1 MNFRSEERSN
11 IPPVRGVLTG
21 KQVRGTCCDQYG
33 TRKMFYA
40 SSEVTGIVHFT
51 FPSDDG
57 YKNINIEKAELIEA
71 LQLLEVL

>member
-1 MNFRSEERSN
+1 MNFRTEENRN

-21 KQVRGTCCDQYG
+21 KQVRGVCCDLYG
-33 TRKMFYA
+33 VRKNWYA
-40 SSEVTGIVHFT
+40 STEVNGIVHFT

-57 YKNINIEKAELIEA
+57 YKNINIEKSELIEA